1 MFTVGENPV
10 GAPEALLAAVIE
22 SSDDAIIS
30 KNLDGIVT
38 SWNPGAER
46 LFGFMAEEVLGRPV
60 TILAPPGREEEMP
73 RILRRIR
80 NGEKVQHYE
89 TERRHK
95 SGRIIPISLTV
106 SPIRDRDGR
115 IVGASKIARDISERR
130 RSEERQNLL
139 LHELNHRMKNTLAM
153 VSAIASRTIAGS
165 QSLEEFETAFSARIQ
180 AVARAHELLSS
191 GFWQTVDLQ
200 DILEGAV
207 SPFGGED
214 RVLFSGP
221 SIKLKA
227 KPALTLALVLHEL
240 TVNATKYGALSSAS
254 GHVAVEVAIASD
266 HTSGDRIELRW
277 AESGGP
283 AVVPPTRRSFG
294 CHWIERGVRAGLNGN
309 ASLRF
314 DPDGVACT
322 ITFPYSSEIGVP

>member
-1 MFTVGENPV
+1 
-10 GAPEALLAAVIE
+10 
-22 SSDDAIIS
+22 
-30 KNLDGIVT
+30 
-38 SWNPGAER
+38 
-46 LFGFMAEEVLGRPV
+46 
-60 TILAPPGREEEMP
+60 MP

-254 GHVAVEVAIASD
+254 GQVAVEVAIASD

-322 ITFPYSSEIGVP
+322 ITFPYTSEIGVP